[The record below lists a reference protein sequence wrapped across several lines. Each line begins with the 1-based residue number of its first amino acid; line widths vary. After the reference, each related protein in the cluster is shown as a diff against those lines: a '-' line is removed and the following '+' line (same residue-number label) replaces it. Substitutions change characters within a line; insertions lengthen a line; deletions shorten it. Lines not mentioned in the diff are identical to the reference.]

1 MSANIKRYLRV
12 FAIVFGI
19 LIVCLPPAF
28 VLTFLLSPL
37 WSWIEATYGIE
48 SIGHSG
54 PSDWCFEL
62 VYGLLIAGAFSLV
75 TIYFRA
81 GKAKAM

>member
-1 MSANIKRYLRV
+1 MPRYLRLALITLAV
-12 FAIVFGI
+12 
-19 LIVCLPPAF
+19 LIVCLPIAII
-28 VLTFLLSPL
+28 VTFLLSPL

-62 VYGLLIAGAFSLV
+62 VYGLLITIAFSVFAYIRVHL
-75 TIYFRA
+75 RL
-81 GKAKAM
+81 GKAKTM